1 MKDQNNYYYK
11 YKKYKRKYLLEK
23 NIFLKGGNEIK
34 DCNGDA
40 LPRGG
45 IYSSEITVKD
55 MFKHYGNCVDYN
67 DFSNFVGLCRDNNIQ
82 IIDLIKVGFSY
93 EQILKSGIDSQQN
106 INTTVWTN
114 KDEVDIK
121 FLSEAIKKGYISLLS
136 TKNKSN
142 KETPMIQFDNI
153 IKIFEDVFSDTTLT
167 SDYSYNLAKNLIIQI
182 KNFDSDEV
190 KDLEFKIKKIW
201 EILKKYDI
209 SKTDILKYI

>member
-1 MKDQNNYYYK
+1 MKDQNDYYYK

-23 NIFLKGGNEIK
+23 NIFLKGGDEIK

-45 IYSSEITVKD
+45 IYSSEITVND

-190 KDLEFKIKKIW
+190 KDLEFKMKKIW